1 MAAEIRLH
9 KQDGKSSRI
18 ASSTLFEERDVPR
31 GLRQKAKG
39 GPLGIPNRNCVLTLQ
54 VTVTKLLFYCYI
66 FVMILFGVFWKLHV
80 HVLKQLSS
88 LGAGGGELE
97 LKQATE
103 CRLVGTFCGALS
115 LSCPFPPSSTFAV
128 QTDLAFCIIAP
139 HACLPA
145 VLPPCWSASQPASLL
160 MANFSYCHHKQVYVL
175 RNVTMHE
182 RSEFV

>member
-88 LGAGGGELE
+88 LGAGGGEVE

-115 LSCPFPPSSTFAV
+115 VCPVLFLLRPHSLCKQTWHFALLHRTPASLPSCP
-128 QTDLAFCIIAP
+128 
-139 HACLPA
+139 PA
-145 VLPPCWSASQPASLL
+145 GVPASQPA
-160 MANFSYCHHKQVYVL
+160 C
-175 RNVTMHE
+175 
-182 RSEFV
+182 